1 MRHLKL
7 LAAALAASTIAG
19 SAFAADLPSRKAPP
33 VVYAPAPI
41 FTWTGL
47 YVGLNAGYTWSGK
60 NDISVL
66 TTDTGVGGFTGAQ
79 VNGVLPWAVSGA
91 KNDGFIGGGQIG
103 YNWQTG
109 SIVFGLEAD
118 IQGVAGAKSNQGL
131 FLTAPAFQPVA
142 SSYHRS
148 LDLFGTVRG
157 RVGFTV
163 TPTFLLYAT
172 GGLAY
177 GQTKL
182 GFSAFGPTWGP
193 PMAVATSVSKMSV
206 GWTVGAGA
214 EYAFSPNWSAKVEYL
229 YYDLGRLTTPAAA
242 YVYGGN
248 LTTVS
253 TSVRNT
259 GHIVRAGV
267 NYKFGWGAPAPVVA
281 RY

>member
-1 MRHLKL
+1 MRHLKI

-41 FTWTGL
+41 FTWSGL
-47 YVGLNAGYTWSGK
+47 YVGLNAGYTWSAK
-60 NDISVL
+60 NDVAVL
-66 TTDTGVGGFTGAQ
+66 GTDPLFGFAAVQ
-79 VNGVLPWAVSGA
+79 VSGQLPWQVSL
-91 KNDGFIGGGQIG
+91 KNDGFIGGGQVG
-103 YNWQTG
+103 FNWQTG
-109 SIVFGLEAD
+109 AFVFGLEAD
-118 IQGVAGAKSNQGL
+118 IQGVAGAKSNAAFAGL
-131 FLTAPAFQPVA
+131 APLQPTF
-142 SSYHRS
+142 SSFSRS

-157 RVGFTV
+157 RLGFAV

-182 GFSAFGPTWGP
+182 SYSAFGPTWAP
-193 PMAVATSVSKMSV
+193 PMAVAGSTSKLST

-214 EYAFSPNWSAKVEYL
+214 EYAFSRNWSAKVEYL
-229 YYDLGRLTTPAAA
+229 YYDLGRLTAPTAL
-242 YVYGGN
+242 YVVPGVSAST
-248 LTTVS
+248 LT

-267 NYKFGWGAPAPVVA
+267 NYRFGWGGGAPVVA
-281 RY
+281 KY